1 MDGPLL
7 TSETYF
13 LTEGVANILASK
25 DLVAVATSLNDKIN
39 LKKISFIIKVKWSQN
54 FFRLFSLYID

>member
-39 LKKISFIIKVKWSQN
+39 LKKKISFIIKVKWSQN
-54 FFRLFSLYID
+54 FSD